1 MTKSCLHCKQEKE
14 LTEYYQFYDKWTER
28 KFYSSRCRP
37 CHLLYKHTNPNTKRN
52 RKAEKL
58 KLRYGLE
65 HSQWEEIRKEQNYSC
80 MICGIEET
88 ALGRKLDVDHCHATG
103 VVRGVLCNP
112 CNTVLG
118 HARDK
123 IEVLEAAAEYLKQNA
138 KGYKS

>member
-1 MTKSCLHCKQEKE
+1 VTKSCPHCKQEKE
-14 LTEYYQFYDKWTER
+14 LTEYYQFYDKWTDR

-37 CHLLYKHTNPNTKRN
+37 CHSLYKHTNPNTKRN

-80 MICGIEET
+80 MICGIEEAT
-88 ALGRKLDVDHCHATG
+88 LGRKLDVDHCHATG

-123 IEVLEAAAEYLKQNA
+123 IEVLEAAAEYLKRNA

>member
-1 MTKSCLHCKQEKE
+1 
-14 LTEYYQFYDKWTER
+14 
-28 KFYSSRCRP
+28 
-37 CHLLYKHTNPNTKRN
+37 LLYKHTNPNTKRN

-88 ALGRKLDVDHCHATG
+88 ALGRKLDVDHCHDTG

-123 IEVLEAAAEYLKQNA
+123 IEVLEAAAEYLKRNA